1 MRPSP
6 RRSQAVWLTVCSV
19 LAAGCGS
26 GGGPKLAH
34 ADGVALMS
42 LTHRIAGERGSA
54 RAHDVSRLEA
64 RAIALVN
71 ARRVPKELQEP
82 LLSAVNAI
90 GAGRPQALRELG
102 DWLGR
107 YSR

>member
-6 RRSQAVWLTVCSV
+6 RRSPAVWLTVCSV

-34 ADGVALMS
+34 ADGVALLS
-42 LTHRIAGERGSA
+42 LTHRIAVERGSA

-90 GAGRPQALRELG
+90 GAGRPQALRELE

>member
-1 MRPSP
+1 M
-6 RRSQAVWLTVCSV
+6 
-19 LAAGCGS
+19 LAGGCGS
-26 GGGPKLAH
+26 GGGPKLEH

-42 LTHRIAGERGSA
+42 LTHRIAGERGSG

-82 LLSAVNAI
+82 LLSAVNAL
-90 GAGRPQALRELG
+90 GAGRPQAVRKLE

>member
-19 LAAGCGS
+19 VAVSCGS

-42 LTHRIAGERGSA
+42 LTHRIAVERGSA

-90 GAGRPQALRELG
+90 GAGRPQALRELE